1 MLKEFKFNSFINKN
15 NLLMIL
21 EGNKTMF
28 KVEIE
33 GSDLILNNAPTKM
46 NLMLVGDTG
55 IGKITK
61 IE

>member
-1 MLKEFKFNSFINKN
+1 
-15 NLLMIL
+15 MIL